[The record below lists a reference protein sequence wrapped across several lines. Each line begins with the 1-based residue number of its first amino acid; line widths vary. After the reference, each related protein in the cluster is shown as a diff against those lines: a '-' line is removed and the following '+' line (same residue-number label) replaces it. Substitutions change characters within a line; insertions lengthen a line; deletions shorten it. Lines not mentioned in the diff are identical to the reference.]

1 MVETTDALVIG
12 SGIAA
17 LSFAL
22 EASRSGHSVTLV
34 TKRSAE
40 QANTSYAQG
49 GISAVLSPEDSFEE
63 HVEDTLR
70 AGAGLCR
77 REVVELVV
85 REGPN
90 VIRRLTEAG
99 VRFDPATIDSWPGE
113 PRLRRAGPPGPATP
127 TGAPVY
133 DKDAGEP
140 IELDLTREGG
150 HSYRR
155 VAHAGDIT
163 GKEIMRGLLSAL
175 ATRTNVKI
183 LEHHCA
189 IDLITRRKVDGRNQG
204 KKVRTPADVN
214 RCLGAYV
221 LDEATGDVKT
231 MLATVTVLAT
241 GGAGK
246 VYLYTTNPDVATG
259 DGVAMAYRAGADVSN
274 MELIQFHPT
283 ALYHPLAKSF
293 LISEALRGEGGVLRR
308 KDGARFME
316 HYSPLKELA
325 PRDIVARAID
335 TELKRTGDDCVFLDM
350 THLDPAYL
358 EKRFPNIH
366 ATCLSFGV
374 DMRTTPI
381 PVVPA
386 AHYVCGGVRTDIDAE
401 TRIPGLFA
409 AGEVACTG
417 LHGANRL
424 ASNSLLEGAVFGHRA
439 AVASEKYWSR
449 ERPNFSEVAEWNPGD
464 AVPSDELVIITQC
477 WDEIRRFMWNYVG
490 IVRSDRRL
498 KRAERRIGTIKEE
511 IRDFYWNATVSRDLL
526 ELRNICTVAELI
538 VACALRRKESRG
550 LHYTIDYPQLATN
563 DEPADT
569 IVRREDLVG

>member
-1 MVETTDALVIG
+1 MLETTDALVIG

-34 TKRSAE
+34 TKRAAE
-40 QANTSYAQG
+40 EANTAYAQG

-77 REVVELVV
+77 RDVVELVV

-99 VRFDPATIDSWPGE
+99 VRFDPAQP
-113 PRLRRAGPPGPATP
+113 AGAH
-127 TGAPVY
+127 VY

-140 IELDLTREGG
+140 REETVELDLTREGG

-163 GKEIMRGLLSAL
+163 GQEIMRGLLSAL
-175 ATRTNVKI
+175 RARTNVTI
-183 LEHHCA
+183 LERHCA

-204 KKVRTPADVN
+204 KKVRTPGDAN

-221 LDEATGDVKT
+221 LDEANGVVKT

-259 DGVAMAYRAGADVSN
+259 DGVAMAYRAGADVAN

-283 ALYHPLAKSF
+283 ALYHPQAKSF

-316 HYSPLKELA
+316 HYSALQELA

-350 THLDPAYL
+350 THLDPEYL
-358 EKRFPNIH
+358 TRRFPNIH

-374 DMRTTPI
+374 DMRTMPI

-386 AHYVCGGVRTDIDAE
+386 AHYVCGGVRTDIDGE
-401 TRIPGLFA
+401 TRIPGLFV
-409 AGEVACTG
+409 AGEAACTG

-439 AVASEKYWSR
+439 AVAGAKYWAA
-449 ERPNFSEVAEWNPGD
+449 EAPDFSEVQEWNHGN

-511 IRDFYWNATVSRDLL
+511 IREFYWNATVSRDLL

-550 LHYTIDYPQLATN
+550 LHYTIDYPQLSTDDA
-563 DEPADT
+563 PADT